1 MESFYV
7 IAPRIIF
14 FLGIVNLLTG
24 LLVFFSC
31 RCLPGSKIG
40 AALMQKP
47 PYKSFYKW
55 HCHLWKVF
63 WPSVLVHTI
72 LALTFF
78 GWPG

>member
-7 IAPRIIF
+7 IAPRVIF
-14 FLGIVNLLTG
+14 ILGMLNLLTG

-40 AALMQKP
+40 AVLMQKP
-47 PYKSFYKW
+47 LYKSFYKW
-55 HCHLWKVF
+55 HCHIWKVF
-63 WPSVLVHTI
+63 WPSVIVHTI
-72 LALTFF
+72 LALVFF

>member
-14 FLGIVNLLTG
+14 SLGIVNLLTG
-24 LLVFFSC
+24 LLIFSSC

-40 AALMQKP
+40 AALMRRQ
-47 PYKSFYKW
+47 PYKRFFQW

-63 WPSVLVHTI
+63 WPSVMVHAV
-72 LALTFF
+72 LALIFF
-78 GWPG
+78 GLPG